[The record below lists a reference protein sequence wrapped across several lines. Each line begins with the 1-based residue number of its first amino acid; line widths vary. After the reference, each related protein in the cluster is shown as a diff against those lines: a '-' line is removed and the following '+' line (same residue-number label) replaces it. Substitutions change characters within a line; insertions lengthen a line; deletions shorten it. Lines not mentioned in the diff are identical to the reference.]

1 MLTLITKSYALKC
14 AYTAATSCTKI
25 LKRNYIENHPYKHIH
40 PWKSFTEFSDNLLNN
55 IVYNKGN
62 TFNINLC
69 LQVSSFNFDFI
80 DGLVVLNKPYGI
92 RRRSLDISTIC
103 VRNNVPNGVDYTLN
117 DALPYIAKR
126 LNYLN
131 LTIVRCPEK

>member
-14 AYTAATSCTKI
+14 AYTTATSCTKI
-25 LKRNYIENHPYKHIH
+25 LKRNCMENHPYKHVH
-40 PWKSFTEFSDNLLNN
+40 LWKSFKQFSDDLLNN

-62 TFNINLC
+62 TLNINLC

-92 RRRSLDISTIC
+92 RRRSLDTSTI
-103 VRNNVPNGVDYTLN
+103 RNNLPNSVDYTLN
-117 DALPYIAKR
+117 DALPYIAKQ

-131 LTIVRCPEK
+131 LTIVRCPEM